1 MAKKKAKAKK
11 EKKIIGLVEPITLI
25 GETTKKKVIAKI
37 DTGADKSSIDMKLA
51 AELKLGPVVK
61 TSLIKSAS
69 GSLVRPIIRTEV
81 VFANDKMKVYF
92 TVADRTHMKYR
103 VLIGKNI
110 LKKGFL
116 IDPSKD

>member
-1 MAKKKAKAKK
+1 MAAKKKSKK
-11 EKKIIGLVEPITLI
+11 KIVGLTEPVILAGEKK
-25 GETTKKKVIAKI
+25 KKKVIAKI

-61 TSLIKSAS
+61 TRLIKSAS
-69 GSLVRPIIRTEV
+69 GSLMRPIIKTNI
-81 VFANDKMKVYF
+81 VFAGKRMSVFF
-92 TVADRTHMKYR
+92 TIADRAHMKYR

-116 IDPSKD
+116 IDPLRG